1 MLQGGCFCGRVRYE
15 VTGIPFDETNC
26 HCSICRRTTGAPF
39 VAWFSVRASEFRLAS
54 GTPSRFRSSVNA
66 IRSFCGH
73 CGTQLTFQ
81 SDDCSD
87 AIDITTCSLD
97 HPEAVSP
104 RDHTHM
110 SKKLRWIHLSDGLAQ
125 YSQARPGA

>member
-1 MLQGGCFCGRVRYE
+1 LPLFHLSAHNWGAVCRVVQRQA
-15 VTGIPFDETNC
+15 VRV
-26 HCSICRRTTGAPF
+26 SIG
-39 VAWFSVRASEFRLAS
+39 VRHSIAL
-54 GTPSRFRSSVNA
+54 RSSVNA

-110 SKKLRWIHLSDGLAQ
+110 SRKLPWIHLSDGLAQ
-125 YSQARPGA
+125 YSQARPSG